1 MKRLISYAL
10 VIVMVLTMAPAGLVF
25 AQSEPSDW
33 AYEEVQRAKA
43 NGLVT
48 DPLIADYAKNVTRE
62 EFCELVVRLYE
73 KITGIGLEPAPEI
86 FEDTANEEILKA
98 YNAGIVRGVSSTMFD
113 PYSPISRQEIC
124 VMMTRCIE
132 RAIPTST
139 VYTYNINSFAD
150 GELIDDWAFAEVN
163 YS

>member
-48 DPLIADYAKNVTRE
+48 DPLTQR
-62 EFCELVVRLYE
+62 
-73 KITGIGLEPAPEI
+73 T
-86 FEDTANEEILKA
+86 
-98 YNAGIVRGVSSTMFD
+98 
-113 PYSPISRQEIC
+113 
-124 VMMTRCIE
+124 
-132 RAIPTST
+132 
-139 VYTYNINSFAD
+139 
-150 GELIDDWAFAEVN
+150 
-163 YS
+163 